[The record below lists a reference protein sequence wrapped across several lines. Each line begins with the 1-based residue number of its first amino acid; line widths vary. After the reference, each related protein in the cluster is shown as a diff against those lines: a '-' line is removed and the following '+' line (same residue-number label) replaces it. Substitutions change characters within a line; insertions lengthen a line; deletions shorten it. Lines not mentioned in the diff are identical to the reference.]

1 MQIFLGKRNIIINQR
16 FSVGVLD
23 NYINA
28 SFPEITLS
36 LLPLQ
41 DYYKNLGSQG
51 QPEEIGES
59 SILMIFTF
67 DL

>member
-1 MQIFLGKRNIIINQR
+1 MQIFLGKRNIINQR